1 MSNRIFDPMFRL
13 MMEYSANDPVVRVTL
28 GKVIHMLRPPS
39 DLFAPKLLGRAALNV
54 VRGITKRKPQDTSYP
69 AMPPA
74 QWADATP
81 A

>member
-1 MSNRIFDPMFRL
+1 
-13 MMEYSANDPVVRVTL
+13 MEYSADDPIVRMKV

-39 DLFAPKLLGRAALNV
+39 DLVAPALLGRAALNAI
-54 VRGITKRKPQDTSYP
+54 RGMARRGSAGAGYP

>member
-1 MSNRIFDPMFRL
+1 
-13 MMEYSANDPVVRVTL
+13 L

-39 DLFAPKLLGRAALNV
+39 DLLVPALLGRAAVNV
-54 VRGITKRKPQDTSYP
+54 ARGLTKRRPAEIGYP
-69 AMPPA
+69 SMPPA